1 MAKKQRGVCRLCGNE
16 GELSFEHIPPKA
28 AFNKTPAKA
37 IVGLENLVGGDR
49 HPWETEGLRYQN
61 LQQGVGLYS
70 LCEKCN
76 SFTGSAYGEDYK
88 AFAERALYVVSS
100 DVDPTIHYVVFKAVH
115 PLRVFKQIISMF
127 CSTTPVPQMEELK
140 DFVLD
145 KNRKGIDTK
154 KYGVRM
160 YFTRNDVI
168 KWTGK
173 TVLSKMNEHNII
185 TLSEITAYPLG
196 FLLYFNP
203 EEVAHPEGIDITC
216 FSEYGYDDLCDIS
229 LPILIYEVN
238 SALPTDFRSKEEIC
252 KILEQN
258 RVGQNA
264 E

>member
-1 MAKKQRGVCRLCGNE
+1 MAKKQHGVCRLCGNE

-37 IVGLENLVGGDR
+37 IVGLENMVGGDR
-49 HPWETEGLRYQN
+49 HPWDTDGLRYQN

-88 AFAERALYVVSS
+88 EFAERALTVVSS
-100 DVDPTIHYVVFKAVH
+100 DVDPATHYVVFKAIH
-115 PLRVFKQIISMF
+115 PVRVFKQIISMF
-127 CSTTPVPQMEELK
+127 CSTTPDARLEELK
-140 DFVLD
+140 PFVLD

-154 KYGVRM
+154 KFGVRM

-168 KWTGK
+168 KWTGF
-173 TVLSKMNEHNII
+173 TILGKMDEPNII
-185 TLSEITAYPLG
+185 TVSEITAFPLG
-196 FLLYFNP
+196 FLLYLNP
-203 EEVAHPEGIDITC
+203 EEIAHPEGIDITC
-216 FSEYGYDDLCDIS
+216 FSEYEYDDLCDIS
-229 LPILIYEVN
+229 LPILIYEVH

-252 KILEQN
+252 KIIEQN
-258 RVGQNA
+258 RVGQHA